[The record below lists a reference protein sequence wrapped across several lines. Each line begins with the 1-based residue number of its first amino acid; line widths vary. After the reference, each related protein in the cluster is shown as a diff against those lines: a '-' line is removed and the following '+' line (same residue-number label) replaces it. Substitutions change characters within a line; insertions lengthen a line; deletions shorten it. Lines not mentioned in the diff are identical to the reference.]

1 MDCRLIEIFEI
12 DEFSEVQR
20 IPKMAISEQII
31 QNIRS
36 FDEEEVLEPFIQKII
51 HDYNKTPHGPTE
63 IADIITTNIHVQ
75 GKKKVTGIVLKGK
88 SFKKVSSRDV
98 THQFAKLRTIPNI
111 ELMIFCAVGDIQ
123 DDAQRDFIQCAADAR
138 SAYLIIDATDC
149 ARLLIAY
156 GKICQ
161 HDGLPFDTSG
171 KCSNGHKNNE
181 LILEIPVQEK
191 PSYNVL
197 KEEDV
202 SHGVAKRYSAI
213 LLTNPHYSRDIIR
226 NIIREKTEEMKHREY
241 YRTPRVEERWGKT
254 PAHVVWLYVASSLE
268 DVQNHNWRC
277 TSCWIDPALPED
289 FRPLL
294 PGDREALDGIE
305 ISWNKEYHPLA
316 QYLSED
322 RNAPKEVYLREAD
335 TVCKILIGLGNSAVE
350 KFQAYSAGALSE
362 ADLIQHMQAL
372 TPQEAE
378 AFQRSHTLPRP
389 PLECD
394 AYGNAC
400 SNLSATVDNMFLFYS
415 PRGLGKWPQK
425 NRDYLMREAI
435 ELFEENKVAIDYE
448 RKKI

>member
-1 MDCRLIEIFEI
+1 M
-12 DEFSEVQR
+12 
-20 IPKMAISEQII
+20 
-31 QNIRS
+31 
-36 FDEEEVLEPFIQKII
+36 
-51 HDYNKTPHGPTE
+51 
-63 IADIITTNIHVQ
+63 
-75 GKKKVTGIVLKGK
+75 
-88 SFKKVSSRDV
+88 
-98 THQFAKLRTIPNI
+98 
-111 ELMIFCAVGDIQ
+111 
-123 DDAQRDFIQCAADAR
+123 
-138 SAYLIIDATDC
+138 
-149 ARLLIAY
+149 
-156 GKICQ
+156 
-161 HDGLPFDTSG
+161 
-171 KCSNGHKNNE
+171 
-181 LILEIPVQEK
+181 
-191 PSYNVL
+191 
-197 KEEDV
+197 
-202 SHGVAKRYSAI
+202 AKRYSAI

-294 PGDREALDGIE
+294 PGDREILDGIE

-322 RNAPKEVYLREAD
+322 RSAPKEVYLREVD
-335 TVCKILIGLGNSAVE
+335 TVCKILIGLGNNVVE
-350 KFQAYSAGALSE
+350 KFQAYSAGTLSE

-378 AFQRSHTLPRP
+378 VSRRSRTHPRP

-415 PRGLGKWPQK
+415 PWGLETWPQK